1 MCSRSKGAQR
11 CRKCG
16 TAPFDGAGHCMRP
29 VHLGP
34 NPTADRTETHGC
46 GVCCRE
52 LQIDAE
58 RDEYVRLG
66 LPS

>member
-1 MCSRSKGAQR
+1 
-11 CRKCG
+11 
-16 TAPFDGAGHCMRP
+16 MRP